1 MKTTFNVEIYEQLIP
16 QNDTLSKS
24 RCRIFYKGLN
34 RNGTFISDEFAEKLI
49 ATIPYTPVKGIFDT
63 YEGEY
68 TDHGD
73 KRSLGRIYGVV
84 PENYNFKWE
93 KHLDNDG
100 VEREYACVDVLIY
113 TGLYQEATSIVGSPQ
128 SMELWEPSIKGKWG
142 FVDGKR
148 CYIFEDASF
157 LGLQVLGQEVEPCFE
172 GAGFFSLLQTLDNYQ
187 NTTQEEEEMLKPIFK
202 LSDATKG
209 RLIWDALNSNYNEKS
224 GWIME
229 YELLNVYDDY
239 AVAYDIANNI
249 YQRVYYTKDD
259 TNDTVQIT
267 NMEQC
272 FIVDVTPSE
281 KQTLETLQALNGGN
295 YEKIDETYSN
305 LVKDK
310 ETADALVSQLQSDK
324 SAVEAQCSQLQKD
337 NEQLSSQISGY
348 QTKISEKDEKIQEQD
363 ATIST
368 LNQNIA
374 EKDQTVESLNSQL
387 ETLNSYKLSQER
399 KEKQDVLNKFSAK
412 LDAAIIEKYTADI
425 DAYSVTDLKK
435 NLAYEFVENTPSV
448 FSKREEEGL
457 YGVIP
462 KPEPLQGIEAILA
475 RYENK
480 D

>member
-84 PENYNFKWE
+84 PENYNFQWE
-93 KHLDNDG
+93 KHLDKDG

-202 LSDATKG
+202 LSDADKG
-209 RLIWDALNSNYNEKS
+209 ALIWKSLNPNYNEQG
-224 GWIME
+224 GWTME
-229 YELLNVYDDY
+229 YEIIDIYDAY
-239 AVAYDIANNI
+239 AVAYNIANNT
-249 YQRVYYTKDD
+249 YQRVFYVKDD

-272 FIVDVTPSE
+272 FIMDVTPSE

-324 SAVEAQCSQLQKD
+324 SAIEAQYSQLQKD

-348 QTKISEKDEKIQEQD
+348 QTEISEKDEKIQEQD
-363 ATIST
+363 ITIST
-368 LNQNIA
+368 LNQSIT

>member
-93 KHLDNDG
+93 KHLDKDG

-113 TGLYQEATSIVGSPQ
+113 TGLYKEATSIVGSPQ

-172 GAGFFSLLQTLDNYQ
+172 GASFFSLLQTLDNYQ

-202 LSDATKG
+202 LSDAAKG
-209 RLIWDALNSNYNEKS
+209 ALIWKSLNPNYNEQG
-224 GWIME
+224 GWTME
-229 YELLNVYDDY
+229 YDIMDVYDTY
-239 AVAYDIANNI
+239 AVAYDITNNT
-249 YQRVYYTKDD
+249 YQRVFYIKDD

-281 KQTLETLQALNGGN
+281 KQALETLQALNGGN

-310 ETADALVSQLQSDK
+310 ETADASVSQLQSDK

-348 QTKISEKDEKIQEQD
+348 QTEISEKDEKIQEQD
-363 ATIST
+363 ITIST
-368 LNQNIA
+368 LNQSIA

-387 ETLNSYKLSQER
+387 ESLNSYKLSQER
-399 KEKQDVLNKFSAK
+399 KEKQDVLNKFSTK

>member
-1 MKTTFNVEIYEQLIP
+1 MKTTFDVEIYEQLTP

-84 PENYNFKWE
+84 PENCNFKWE
-93 KHLDNDG
+93 KHLDKDG

-172 GAGFFSLLQTLDNYQ
+172 GASFFSLLQTLDNYQ
-187 NTTQEEEEMLKPIFK
+187 NTTQEEEEMLKPVFK

-209 RLIWDALNSNYNEKS
+209 RLIWDALNSNYNEQG

-229 YELLNVYDDY
+229 YELLNVYDNY
-239 AVAYDIANNI
+239 AVAYDIANNT

-259 TNDTVQIT
+259 SNDTVQIT

-272 FIVDVTPSE
+272 FIMDVTPSE
-281 KQTLETLQALNGGN
+281 KQTLETLQVLNGGN

-310 ETADALVSQLQSDK
+310 ETAEALVSQLQSDK
-324 SAVEAQCSQLQKD
+324 SAVEAQYSQLQKD

-348 QTKISEKDEKIQEQD
+348 QTEISEKDAKIQEQD
-363 ATIST
+363 TTIST
-368 LNQNIA
+368 LNQSIV

>member
-24 RCRIFYKGLN
+24 RCRIFYKGFN

-93 KHLDNDG
+93 KHLDKDG

-239 AVAYDIANNI
+239 AVAYDIANNT

-259 TNDTVQIT
+259 TNDTIQIT

-272 FIVDVTPSE
+272 FIMDVTPSE

-324 SAVEAQCSQLQKD
+324 SVVEAQCSQLQKD

-348 QTKISEKDEKIQEQD
+348 QTEISEKDEKIQEQD
-363 ATIST
+363 ITIST
-368 LNQNIA
+368 LNQSIA

-387 ETLNSYKLSQER
+387 ESLNSYKLSQER
-399 KEKQDVLNKFSAK
+399 KEKQDVLNKFSTK

>member
-49 ATIPYTPVKGIFDT
+49 ATIPYTPVKGIFDI

-93 KHLDNDG
+93 KHLDKDG

-113 TGLYQEATSIVGSPQ
+113 SGLYQEAASIVGSPQ

-157 LGLQVLGQEVEPCFE
+157 LGLQVLGKDVEPCFE
-172 GAGFFSLLQTLDNYQ
+172 GASFFSLLQTLDNYQ
-187 NTTQEEEEMLKPIFK
+187 NIKQEDEEMLKPIFK
-202 LSDATKG
+202 LSDAAKAS
-209 RLIWDALNSNYNEKS
+209 LIWNTINPNYNEQG
-224 GWIME
+224 GWAME
-229 YELLNVYDDY
+229 YDILNIYDGY
-239 AVAYDIANNI
+239 AVAYDIANNT
-249 YQRVYYTKDD
+249 YQRVYYTKDNSTD
-259 TNDTVQIT
+259 SVQVT
-267 NMEQC
+267 GMEQC
-272 FIVDVTPSE
+272 YIMDVTLNE

-295 YEKIDETYSN
+295 YEKVGENYSELLEAKKGIN
-305 LVKDK
+305 ELK
-310 ETADALVSQLQSDK
+310 SQLESDI
-324 SAVEAQCSQLQKD
+324 SAANAQCAQLQKD
-337 NEQLSSQISGY
+337 NEELSSQISGY
-348 QTKISEKDEKIQEQD
+348 KTEISEKEAKIQEQD
-363 ATIST
+363 ITIST
-368 LNQNIA
+368 LNQSITEKEKNA
-374 EKDQTVESLNSQL
+374 EALTSQI
-387 ETLNSYKLSQER
+387 EALNSYKLNQER
-399 KEKQDVLNKFSAK
+399 KEKQAVLDKFSAK
-412 LDAAIIEKYTADI
+412 LDSTIIEKYRVDI
-425 DAYSVTDLKK
+425 DTYTITELKK
-435 NLAYEFVENTPSV
+435 NLAYELVENTPSV
-448 FSKREEEGL
+448 FSKREDEGL

-462 KPEPLQGIEAILA
+462 KSEPLQGIEAILA